1 MLLYSSW
8 EYSGIKKIC
17 ALYVGNVGNPFPT
30 NYFPIQ
36 FYIKGFNEGFEK
48 GAKSKNPVIAVALV
62 IGPLLGAVG
71 MWVYNKRKQ
80 KKELAA
86 ISEAA
91 DNEEI
96 KKVEAKLVSEMK
108 AAKEAESGEMVEEH
122 IAFELQ
128 EDEDLKEEK

>member
-1 MLLYSSW
+1 MRICQNGPQELL
-8 EYSGIKKIC
+8 KKYA
-17 ALYVGNVGNPFPT
+17 ALYMK
-30 NYFPIQ
+30 
-36 FYIKGFNEGFEK
+36 KGFNEGFEK
-48 GAKSKNPVIAVALV
+48 GAKSQNPVIAVALV
-62 IGPLLGAVG
+62 IGPLLGAGG

-96 KKVEAKLVSEMK
+96 KKVEAELVSEMK